1 MGGNVKME
9 MHELSKGALLVIIQN
24 LKERNWRLTEDL
36 GNIKMELEE
45 LKEQEYLDDML
56 DIELKERWE

>member
-1 MGGNVKME
+1 ME
-9 MHELSKGALLVIIQN
+9 MHELSEGALLVIIQS

-36 GNIKMELEE
+36 NILKVELEE

>member
-1 MGGNVKME
+1 ME

-36 GNIKMELEE
+36 NILKIELEE
-45 LKEQEYLDDML
+45 LKEQQYLDDML

>member
-1 MGGNVKME
+1 MLTRD
-9 MHELSKGALLVIIQN
+9 ELLEIIAELKAENQK